1 MPSQRAVRTL
11 PKTAGGRK
19 TALPNRGFTPR
30 KEFSTMKR
38 EDVKNKIPSITD
50 IAQAPEAA
58 RLGEPTKS
66 P

>member
-19 TALPNRGFTPR
+19 TALQNRGFTPR

-38 EDVKNKIPSITD
+38 EDVKNKIPGITD
-50 IAQAPEAA
+50 EQLDWLMAKTA
-58 RLGEPTKS
+58 GT
-66 P
+66 